1 MPQRLSLSWRRSG
14 RVFGRSASTS
24 AGFMENRCLE
34 LQLSIIFV
42 SYPSIK
48 HCLRFNSIKR
58 TVKMYKLTLEQL
70 IPLRPDAMQKLRQIG
85 EGHILTRPLIQ
96 IFSSSPPPI

>member
-1 MPQRLSLSWRRSG
+1 
-14 RVFGRSASTS
+14 
-24 AGFMENRCLE
+24 
-34 LQLSIIFV
+34 
-42 SYPSIK
+42 
-48 HCLRFNSIKR
+48 
-58 TVKMYKLTLEQL
+58 MYKLTVEQL